1 MKLTFTR
8 LTALILTAIIA
19 TGTMLVSCTDTIDDT
34 SADPDANTNI
44 ADTPEVP
51 DTPDVPEIPDNSD
64 VESTGNFVFTTEN
77 YPKMGGSL
85 AALPLGEAVTATVLG
100 IDRQSANSM
109 IVFEGSTTDNY
120 KALVDG
126 TFDILLAY
134 EPSEEAL
141 EYAASKG
148 VEYEMTAIG
157 ADALVFICSLENE
170 IENLTSEQ
178 IKEIYKGNITNW
190 KSVGGK
196 DLELI
201 PYQRNRD
208 SGSQTLFDK
217 LINLGDELMDA
228 PADLKV
234 GSMIGLLEAV
244 ADYDNSEGAL
254 GYTVYYYLTNMESDK
269 LGTSKIL
276 SVDGVAPTNETIASG
291 EYPYV
296 NDFYVVINKS
306 ASADSSERVLYNWIT
321 SAQGKELVQRE
332 NYVAK

>member
-1 MKLTFTR
+1 MKLTLKRLSTLTLSAL
-8 LTALILTAIIA
+8 LTASA
-19 TGTMLVSCTDTIDDT
+19 MLVSCSPDNNTPPV
-34 SADPDANTNI
+34 DPQTN
-44 ADTPEVP
+44 DTPTTS
-51 DTPDVPEIPDNSD
+51 DTPVIPDNSD
-64 VESTGNFVFTTEN
+64 VENTGNFTFTTDN

-100 IDRQSANSM
+100 IDRETANSM

-120 KALVDG
+120 EALVDG

-141 EYAASKG
+141 EYANQKG
-148 VEYEMTAIG
+148 FEYEMTAIG
-157 ADALVFICSLENE
+157 ADALVFICSLKNE
-170 IENLTSEQ
+170 VSSLTTNQ
-178 IKEIYKGNITNW
+178 IKQIYKGEITNW
-190 KSVGGK
+190 KTVGGK
-196 DLELI
+196 DLEMI

-217 LINLGDELMDA
+217 LINLGDELMD
-228 PADLKV
+228 PPTSLRI

-244 ADYDNSEGAL
+244 AEYDNSEGAL

-276 SVDGVAPTNETIASG
+276 AVDGINPTNETIASG
-291 EYPYV
+291 EYPFV

-306 ASADSSERVLYNWIT
+306 LADDAPARVLYNWIT
-321 SAQGKELVQRE
+321 SEQGKELVERE